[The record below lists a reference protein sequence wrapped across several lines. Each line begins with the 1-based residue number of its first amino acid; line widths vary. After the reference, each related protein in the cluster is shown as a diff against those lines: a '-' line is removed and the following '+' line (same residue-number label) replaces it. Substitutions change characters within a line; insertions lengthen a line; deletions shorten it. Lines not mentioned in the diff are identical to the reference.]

1 MPLNV
6 YRTER
11 TRRTQ
16 VLACSATDATLSVD
30 DRNLRRLFV
39 LGIHVYHQY
48 GSRRT
53 VTGTVA
59 TRHAICKYDTV
70 LLGPYRVA
78 YLYGRLVFGLDGLD
92 GARRADLATTMAL
105 WSAVA
110 PLIR

>member
-59 TRHAICKYDTV
+59 TFNSIGNRQTI
-70 LLGPYRVA
+70 LLNPYGMT
-78 YLYGRLVFGLDGLD
+78 YTSG
-92 GARRADLATTMAL
+92 
-105 WSAVA
+105 
-110 PLIR
+110 

>member
-1 MPLNV
+1 MPLIPLDV

-59 TRHAICKYDTV
+59 AAHSIANRQTV
-70 LLGPYRVA
+70 LLYPHGMTDA
-78 YLYGRLVFGLDGLD
+78 DG
-92 GARRADLATTMAL
+92 
-105 WSAVA
+105 
-110 PLIR
+110 

>member
-53 VTGTVA
+53 VARTVA
-59 TRHAICKYDTV
+59 TFNTIGNRQTI
-70 LLGPYRVA
+70 LLNPYGMT
-78 YLYGRLVFGLDGLD
+78 YTGG
-92 GARRADLATTMAL
+92 
-105 WSAVA
+105 
-110 PLIR
+110 